1 MLYVLDVENT
11 TTTRNDKLH
20 LDPFEEGNSLT
31 MIGMRSVL
39 DDTSHYAVFD
49 HAEVEQKAEPSS
61 ARMVIQEALNETT
74 LLIMHNAQHD
84 LMWLWECGFIY
95 DGDIYDTMLGEYILN
110 RGITQPLSLDACAE
124 RRRLPIQ
131 KQDTLKEY
139 FKKGYTTRE
148 IPLDELTDYL
158 RHDLEVTRLLYLRQ
172 QEDYAKPDSHSL
184 HQVVKVTME
193 VCKTLTRMYCAGVK
207 IDTDAL
213 AAVKKEYE
221 KELADIEER
230 LYRHIR
236 LLMGDTQINLNSPEQ
251 MSTVVFS
258 RSPNNK
264 KEWVNIFDHTNSDK
278 EFKNAVYNNTRIA
291 YKTQAYL
298 CPECKGERYISKIR
312 KDGKPFAKPSRC
324 KECDAEGFKLR
335 ETKEVAGLKFF
346 PPDKR
351 WVTANGFGTSK
362 DNLTVLINV
371 AKSLKMEQA
380 EAFLNDLQRMSAIS
394 NYLSTF
400 VGGIEA
406 YMKPN
411 TKMLHVGLT
420 QHITAT
426 GRFSG
431 RNPNMQNMPRGG
443 TFPIKKAFIS
453 RWEGGQIMEAD
464 FAQLEFRVAAF
475 LAQDPV
481 AMKEVATGFDV
492 HSYTAKIITNAGQV
506 TTRQGAK
513 AHCVTMDAEALTQKG
528 WKHYND
534 LRVGDMILTYN
545 QDKDQNEWKPILEL
559 AHFTDEEV
567 WTYGNSFW
575 KVTTTP
581 NHRWYGKRRTGK
593 GKNRYFVNSIF
604 TAEEM
609 TTEHSITSAA
619 FCVEGGSLTLTAKE
633 AAILGWVLSDGT
645 HRWSAFSGKTA
656 QGKDGRRQGCV
667 AYVIQKKQPYV
678 DELNALL
685 EGYTS
690 SVVEQEGGC
699 FKWSIKAEAFRDI
712 WRKAELDTE
721 NPDYVTMVINMSVEA
736 REAFLDAF
744 IKAEGHRR
752 KHGQWRVSQNQG
764 PEAEALRV
772 AATLCGYD
780 TRVTTVLSRTGKLH
794 DVYTL
799 RTRKHNG
806 CIRFTKEAAGKADV
820 WCPRTENGTWVM
832 RQGKVVTISGN
843 TFAPLYG
850 ATGFGRTAAEAAY
863 YHHFIEKY
871 EGIAHWHKQL
881 GDEAIRFQKITT
893 PSGRQ
898 YAFPDVYRRKN
909 GSVSDFTRIK
919 NYPVQG
925 FATAD
930 VVPVILMEIERR
942 LYDYRSCI
950 VNTVHDSIVI
960 DVHPDEAD
968 DVIGIIKLVDAQLVK
983 LVEEAYGVTINV
995 PMKLEA
1001 KIGANWL
1008 QTKDVA

>member
-1 MLYVLDVENT
+1 MQYVLDVENT

-20 LDPFEEGNSLT
+20 LDPLDEGNSLT

-49 HAEVEQKAEPSS
+49 HAEVEQHAEPSA
-61 ARMVIQEALNETT
+61 ARMVIQDALSKTT

-95 DGDIYDTMLGEYILN
+95 NGDIYDTMLGEYILN
-110 RGITQPLSLDACAE
+110 RGITQPLSLEACAE

-236 LLMGDTQINLNSPEQ
+236 ILMGDTQINLNSPEQ
-251 MSTVVFS
+251 MSTVIFS
-258 RSPNNK
+258 RSPTNK
-264 KEWVNIFDHTNSDK
+264 KEWVTLFDHVNSDK
-278 EFKNAVYNNTRIA
+278 EFKNTVVYNSRVA
-291 YKTQAYL
+291 FKTQAYL
-298 CPECKGERYISKIR
+298 CPTCKGERYISKIR

-324 KECDAEGFKLR
+324 KDCDAEGFKLR
-335 ETKEVAGLKFF
+335 ETQDVAGLKFF
-346 PPDKR
+346 PPDKS
-351 WVTANGFGTSK
+351 WITANGFGTSK
-362 DNLTVLINV
+362 DNLSVLINV

-380 EAFLNDLQRMSAIS
+380 EAFLTDLQRMSAIS

-481 AMKEVATGFDV
+481 AMREVATGFDV
-492 HSYTAKIITNAGQV
+492 HSYTAKIITEAGQP

-513 AHCVTMDAEALTQKG
+513 AH
-528 WKHYND
+528 
-534 LRVGDMILTYN
+534 
-545 QDKDQNEWKPILEL
+545 
-559 AHFTDEEV
+559 
-567 WTYGNSFW
+567 
-575 KVTTTP
+575 
-581 NHRWYGKRRTGK
+581 
-593 GKNRYFVNSIF
+593 
-604 TAEEM
+604 
-609 TTEHSITSAA
+609 
-619 FCVEGGSLTLTAKE
+619 
-633 AAILGWVLSDGT
+633 
-645 HRWSAFSGKTA
+645 
-656 QGKDGRRQGCV
+656 
-667 AYVIQKKQPYV
+667 
-678 DELNALL
+678 
-685 EGYTS
+685 
-690 SVVEQEGGC
+690 
-699 FKWSIKAEAFRDI
+699 
-712 WRKAELDTE
+712 
-721 NPDYVTMVINMSVEA
+721 
-736 REAFLDAF
+736 
-744 IKAEGHRR
+744 
-752 KHGQWRVSQNQG
+752 
-764 PEAEALRV
+764 
-772 AATLCGYD
+772 
-780 TRVTTVLSRTGKLH
+780 
-794 DVYTL
+794 
-799 RTRKHNG
+799 
-806 CIRFTKEAAGKADV
+806 
-820 WCPRTENGTWVM
+820 
-832 RQGKVVTISGN
+832 

-850 ATGFGRTAAEAAY
+850 ATGHGRTAAEAAY

-871 EGIAHWHKQL
+871 EGIAQWHKKL

-942 LYDYRSCI
+942 LWDYRSSI

-960 DVHPDEAD
+960 DVHPDEVD
-968 DVIGIIKLVDAQLVK
+968 DVISIIKLVDAQLVK

-1001 KIGANWL
+1001 KIGPNWL